1 MRTTPRTQWSWQ
13 GSLCFFWASLFRLLC
28 HRISSTWS
36 GTFHEAEDLSNCSM
50 LDKKPSSLMP
60 PIMVG
65 IPYTRDITC
74 SVRPNLSEE
83 VWIHFFICEK
93 KWANVSTQHG
103 AQTEICFWP
112 KKSYFQIEKL
122 GCVQDVAF
130 RVKTPCHKDS
140 KGLLQLK
147 KTTNV

>member
-1 MRTTPRTQWSWQ
+1 
-13 GSLCFFWASLFRLLC
+13 
-28 HRISSTWS
+28 
-36 GTFHEAEDLSNCSM
+36 
-50 LDKKPSSLMP
+50 MP

-103 AQTEICFWP
+103 AKTETCFWP
-112 KKSYFQIEKL
+112 KKPYFQIEKL

-147 KTTNV
+147 KPQMSKVCHMPFLQISNDLGATILGFAESKMA